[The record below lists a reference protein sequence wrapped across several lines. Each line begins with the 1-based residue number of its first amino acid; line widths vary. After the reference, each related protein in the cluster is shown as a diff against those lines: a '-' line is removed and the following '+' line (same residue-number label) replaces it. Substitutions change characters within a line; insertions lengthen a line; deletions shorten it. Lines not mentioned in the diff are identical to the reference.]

1 MLDQGGINV
10 ILNQTEFINVDV
22 LASDYEFSVLTQ
34 AAGDDWQFLDLL
46 TEIWAQQWS
55 IINKTNI
62 ECPWF
67 FHFGTIDT

>member
-22 LASDYEFSVLTQ
+22 LASDYEFNVLTQ

-46 TEIWAQQWS
+46 TEIWAQ
-55 IINKTNI
+55 
-62 ECPWF
+62 
-67 FHFGTIDT
+67 